1 MNASRRARRVKVSA
15 DGRGVVSRSG
25 VVLLRELADESGLT
39 AGWTEALL
47 DTYRAAPVVH
57 APGAVLR
64 DLAVTIADGG
74 DALAHLAALR
84 DQGKLFGTV
93 ASDSTAWRVVQRVDP
108 EHLNQL
114 RAARAAARARVWSAG
129 GGPRL
134 FPGGS

>member
-1 MNASRRARRVKVSA
+1 MLA
-15 DGRGVVSRSG
+15 GERGGSRSARTAAAWCRAAG
-25 VVLLRELADESGLT
+25 SCCCGSSRMSRGLT

-57 APGAVLR
+57 ARGAVLR

>member
-93 ASDSTAWRVVQRVDP
+93 ASPDLSC
-108 EHLNQL
+108 
-114 RAARAAARARVWSAG
+114 G
-129 GGPRL
+129 GRDCL
-134 FPGGS
+134 